1 MKLRK
6 LNDLKN
12 LRDKRVIL
20 RVDLNAPLKNGK
32 IINDTRLKAIQPTV
46 EYLISQK
53 AAVIILTHLGRPKGK
68 RVKEFSTQILLK
80 PLEKILKSKVIFFDG
95 LIEKEIIELA
105 GNLKAGE
112 IALTQNIRF
121 YPGEEKNDPVF
132 AKKLASLGE
141 VFVNDAFSVSHRVHA
156 SVVGITKYLKV
167 YAGLQMQKEVENL
180 NKIFQIKDKLKI
192 AVIGGAKLDTKIG
205 VLRNLLKKMDLIL
218 LGGVIANNVLAAM
231 GEPVGSSKVEKEAL
245 ILAKKILSDKLIVPS
260 DGVVAKNSDQG
271 FSSAKQIK
279 KIKKGELILDIG
291 PLTVEIYEK
300 ILAQAKVIIWNG
312 PLGYFENKKFRQ
324 GSLSLIKAL
333 AKSSAFK
340 VIGGG
345 ETLEL
350 LKDSKVNLSNCFIST
365 GGGAMLEFLE
375 GKVLPGIKPL
385 VIK

>member
-6 LNDLKN
+6 LTDLKN
-12 LRDKRVIL
+12 LRDNRVVL
-20 RVDLNAPLKNGK
+20 RVDLNVPLKKGK
-32 IINDTRLKAIQPTV
+32 IIDDTRLKAIQPTV
-46 EYLISQK
+46 EYLLGQK
-53 AAVIILTHLGRPKGK
+53 TAVIILTHLGRPKGK
-68 RVKEFSTQILLK
+68 RVKEFSTQILVK
-80 PLEKILKSKVIFFDG
+80 PLESIFKSKVIFFDG
-95 LIEKEIIELA
+95 LIEKEIVEKIHA
-105 GNLKAGE
+105 LKAGE

-141 VFVNDAFSVSHRVHA
+141 IFVNDAFSVSHRAHA
-156 SVVGITKYLKV
+156 SVIGIAKYLKA

-231 GEPVGSSKVEKEAL
+231 GEPVGSSKVEKDAL
-245 ILAKKILSDKLIVPS
+245 ISAKKILSNKLIVPS
-260 DGVVAKNSDQG
+260 DGAVAKKPDSS
-271 FSSAKQIK
+271 FSKIK
-279 KIKKGELILDIG
+279 KIKEVKKGELILDIG
-291 PLTVEIYEK
+291 PRTVEIYAK
-300 ILAQAKVIIWNG
+300 ILAQAKVVVWNG

-324 GSLSLIKAL
+324 GSLSLLKAL

-345 ETLEL
+345 ETIQLIQN
-350 LKDSKVNLSNCFIST
+350 SKFKIQNSFIST

-375 GKVLPGIKPL
+375 GKILPGIKPL
-385 VIK
+385 IKK

>member
-6 LNDLKN
+6 LTDLKN
-12 LRDKRVIL
+12 LRDNRVVL
-20 RVDLNAPLKNGK
+20 RVDLNVPLKKGK
-32 IINDTRLKAIQPTV
+32 IIDDTRLKAIQPTV
-46 EYLISQK
+46 EYLLGQK
-53 AAVIILTHLGRPKGK
+53 TAVIILTHLGRPKGK
-68 RVKEFSTQILLK
+68 RVKEFSTQILVK
-80 PLEKILKSKVIFFDG
+80 PLESIFKSKVIFFDG
-95 LIEKEIIELA
+95 LIEKEIVEKIHA
-105 GNLKAGE
+105 LKAGE

-141 VFVNDAFSVSHRVHA
+141 IFVNDAFSVSHRAHA
-156 SVVGITKYLKV
+156 SVIGIAKYLKA
-167 YAGLQMQKEVENL
+167 YAGLQMQEEVENL
-180 NKIFQIKDKLKI
+180 TKVFQIKTKPKI

-231 GEPVGSSKVEKEAL
+231 GEPVGSSKVEKDAL
-245 ILAKKILSDKLIVPS
+245 ISAKKILSNKLIVPS
-260 DGVVAKNSDQG
+260 DGAVAKKPDSL
-271 FSSAKQIK
+271 FSKIK
-279 KIKKGELILDIG
+279 KIKEVKKGELILDIG
-291 PLTVEIYEK
+291 PRTVEIYAK
-300 ILAQAKVIIWNG
+300 ILAQAKVVVWNG

-324 GSLSLIKAL
+324 GSLSLLKAL

-350 LKDSKVNLSNCFIST
+350 LRDSKVNLSNCFVST

-385 VIK
+385 IK